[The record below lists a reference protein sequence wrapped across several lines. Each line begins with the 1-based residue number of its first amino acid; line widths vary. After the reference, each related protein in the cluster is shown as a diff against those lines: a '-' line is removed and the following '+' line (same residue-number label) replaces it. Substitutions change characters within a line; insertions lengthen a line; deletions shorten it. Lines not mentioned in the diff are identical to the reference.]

1 MNIDKLTNKAR
12 EALDGMQTIAVEKQH
27 QTATSLHLLLALLKQ
42 DAGIVS
48 TLLQTLQ
55 ISVADLIA
63 DIENKLLSY
72 PKVSG
77 SAETYLAP
85 EFRKLWSIA
94 ESEAGK
100 LRDDFIS
107 TEHLLLALLQNPGD
121 AQELLTKHGLTTEKV
136 LQALAKIRGNQ
147 KVSDP
152 DPEGKYQ
159 VLEKYTINLT
169 KQAKQGK
176 IDPVI
181 GRDEEIRRVMQIL
194 SRRTKNNPVLVGE
207 PGVGKTAIAEGLAR
221 RIVAGDVPETLKN
234 KQLLSLDMGAL
245 VAGTKYRGEFE
256 DRLKAII
263 KEIESKDDV
272 VLFIDELHLIIGA
285 GKTDGAMDAGNL
297 LKPALARGQLRTI
310 GATTLK
316 EYRQYIE
323 KDAALERRFQPVPVL
338 EPSVDDAISILRGI
352 KEKYEVHHG
361 VRIKDSAIVAAV
373 NLSKRYISDRFLP
386 DKAID
391 LIDEA
396 TSMLRMEIDSK
407 PQSLDSLER
416 KVMQLEIEKEALK
429 KEKDPT
435 SLERLK
441 DLDQELA
448 NLKEETR
455 HIELKWREEK
465 EVITSIRGKK
475 TEIEKMKVEEEKAE
489 RAGDLQRVAEI
500 RYGFLPKLTKEIS
513 EAESKLATIQKSNP
527 LLKEEVGEEDIAQIV
542 HKWTGIPVNKMMSSD
557 TDKLVNLEK
566 EISLRVIGQKA
577 AITALANTI
586 RRARS
591 GIQEEGRPLGSFI
604 FMGPT
609 GVGKTELAKA
619 LAATVFND
627 EQSLVRID
635 MSEYM
640 EKHSVARLI
649 GSPPGY
655 VGYEEGGQLTEAVRR
670 RPFSVI
676 LFDEIEKAHPEVFN
690 ILLQVLDDG
699 RLTDSKGRTVDFK
712 NTVIIM
718 TTNLGSDVIQS
729 LAKEPVKQEKALQEL
744 LRQSFRPEFLNRI
757 DDIITFQ
764 PLTEKEIQKIVELQI
779 AKVQERL
786 QKQNIVIHLSTI
798 AKKYL
803 GNAGYDPIYGARPLK
818 RLIQKQILDKL
829 ALEIV
834 AGTIKPG
841 DEVDIDYVSDEIVI
855 EAHHGQKKA

>member
-1 MNIDKLTNKAR
+1 MNIEKLTNKAR
-12 EALDGMQTIAVEKQH
+12 EALQDMQQIAQRHEH
-27 QTATSLHLLLALLKQ
+27 QSLTAVHLLIALIQQEGGIVPTLLK
-42 DAGIVS
+42 
-48 TLLQTLQ
+48 TLAITKANIL
-55 ISVADLIA
+55 AD
-63 DIENKLLSY
+63 
-72 PKVSG
+72 
-77 SAETYLAP
+77 AETQLKTYLQVKGTDTTHLAP
-85 EFRKLWSIA
+85 EFKQIWSSS

-107 TEHLLLALLQNPGD
+107 TEHIFLALLNVQSD
-121 AQELLTKHGLTTEKV
+121 AKRILEAAGLKYDMV
-136 LQALAKIRGNQ
+136 LAALAKVRGHQ

-159 VLEKYTINLT
+159 ALEKYTINFTQL
-169 KQAKQGK
+169 AHDGK

-221 RIVAGDVPETLKN
+221 RIVASDVPENLKH

-263 KEIESKDDV
+263 KEIEGRDDII
-272 VLFIDELHLIIGA
+272 LFIDELHLIIGA
-285 GKTDGAMDAGNL
+285 GKTEGSMDAGNL
-297 LKPALARGQLRTI
+297 LKPALARGKLSTV

-323 KDAALERRFQPVPVL
+323 KDAALERRFQPVIVN
-338 EPSVDDAISILRGI
+338 EPSSEDAISILRGI

-361 VRIKDSAIVAAV
+361 VRIKDNAIIAAV

-396 TSMLRMEIDSK
+396 TSTLRMEIDSK
-407 PQSLDSLER
+407 PQALDSLER
-416 KVMQLEIEKEALK
+416 KVMQLEIEREALK
-429 KEKDPT
+429 KENDAASEK
-435 SLERLK
+435 RL
-441 DLDQELA
+441 LELA
-448 NLKEETR
+448 KELADLKEQSTA
-455 HIELKWREEK
+455 IELKWREEK
-465 EVITSIRGKK
+465 EIITAIRNKK
-475 TEIEKMKVEEEKAE
+475 SEIDKMRLEEEQAE
-489 RAGDLQRVAEI
+489 RATDLQKVAEI
-500 RYGFLPKLTKEIS
+500 RYGILPKLAKEM
-513 EAESKLATIQKSNP
+513 AESETKLAALQKEGH
-527 LLKEEVGEEDIAQIV
+527 LLKEEVDEEDIAKIV
-542 HKWTGIPVNKMMSSD
+542 QRWTGIPVSKMLS
-557 TDKLVNLEK
+557 TDSEKLIHLEDELAK
-566 EISLRVIGQKA
+566 RVIGQKK

-591 GIQEEGRPLGSFI
+591 GIQEENRPLGSFI

-619 LAATVFND
+619 LAATVFHD
-627 EQSLVRID
+627 EAAMIRID
-635 MSEYM
+635 MSEYL

-690 ILLQVLDDG
+690 IFLQILDDG

-718 TTNLGSDVIQS
+718 TTNLGSDVIQEF
-729 LAKEPVKQEKALQEL
+729 AKKPKAQEDALQAIL
-744 LRQSFRPEFLNRI
+744 KKNFRPEFLNRI
-757 DDIITFQ
+757 DEIITFAA
-764 PLTEKEIQKIVELQI
+764 LTEKEIQKIVELQV
-779 AKVQERL
+779 AKVSQRL
-786 QKQNIVIHLSTI
+786 EKQGIHLQLSTI
-798 AKKYL
+798 AQRYI
-803 GNAGYDPIYGARPLK
+803 GNAGYDPLYGARPLK
-818 RLIQKQILDKL
+818 RVIQKQILDKL

-834 AGTIKPG
+834 SGTIKSG
-841 DEVDIDYVSDEIVI
+841 DNVLVDYVSDQITLQVTSNGS
-855 EAHHGQKKA
+855 A